1 MTKTSTRPMLLL
13 FALILITLFAFLEA
27 GKKVRVEGVILTSN
41 GNRIMVDN
49 LRGRQFLVQVQPQTQ
64 IEEKKQNF
72 LRDPRIY
79 RESDLVRGLRVIVRG
94 RLDDSGA
101 VLAKTIK
108 MKNIDLKVASTVE
121 SRAAGL
127 DNRLDGM
134 GSDVV
139 QISSQVEELTGTSER
154 VRKDARETRSRLDH
168 LAGDVRK
175 TTMQVGENAREM
187 GSLKYQLSELDHYRL
202 LEAVTIQFQTA
213 SFGLDEGAHT
223 QLDELMATAAKQ
235 NQGILF
241 QITGFASA
249 DGPDDFNR
257 YLSRKRAESVIQYL
271 AEKHAVPLRWFVRPH
286 GYGELMAVADNS
298 TSEGRQANRR
308 AEVKVLL
315 NETIAELAMN

>member
-223 QLDELMATAAKQ
+223 QL
-235 NQGILF
+235 
-241 QITGFASA
+241 
-249 DGPDDFNR
+249 
-257 YLSRKRAESVIQYL
+257 
-271 AEKHAVPLRWFVRPH
+271 
-286 GYGELMAVADNS
+286 
-298 TSEGRQANRR
+298 
-308 AEVKVLL
+308 
-315 NETIAELAMN
+315 